1 MLGEAELSQQI
12 QEIQMLEKDHLQIR
26 VIINDKI
33 VKLAL
38 LDYELRRQKF
48 LHKTIDD
55 VGIEI

>member
-1 MLGEAELSQQI
+1 LLGEAELSQQI